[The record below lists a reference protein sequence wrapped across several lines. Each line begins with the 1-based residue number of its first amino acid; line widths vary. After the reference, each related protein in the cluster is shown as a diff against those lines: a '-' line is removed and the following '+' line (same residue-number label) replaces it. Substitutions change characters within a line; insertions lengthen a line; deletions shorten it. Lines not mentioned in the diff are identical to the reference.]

1 MGIRPSRGQSRG
13 AAKSLLLGAA
23 AGFVALTGAQAADLP
38 GKAAP
43 AEYVRIC
50 DTYGA
55 GFFFIPGT
63 DTCLRIGGYVRADFY
78 VAQAFGGATNV
89 YSTRSRVLL
98 NFDARSNTEYG
109 LLRAYGEFF
118 IQRGP
123 ANAALPFTLGNTGQG
138 ATVQASAAYM
148 SRAFIQFA
156 GFTFGNSASF
166 FNFYQGDVQFV
177 GGGGAALDASRQSS
191 NLIAY
196 TASFGSGFSA
206 TVSIEDPQFRRIGSL
221 PTFAAATG
229 TFTAAA
235 AANGV
240 IYNGNS
246 LPDVV
251 ANLRVDQ
258 GWGSAQIMAAYH
270 EVRTNTNALVPAASA
285 SAAGWAVGGGV
296 RLNLDMLARGDVL
309 WLQAAY
315 ADGALAY
322 VFTNDNSDGISQ
334 TRQTQAV
341 GILTATYADGAL
353 NAAGTGIRKSTAWGV
368 FGGFRHFWTPAL
380 RSALW
385 GRYVA
390 IDSPSVNTQGASLND
405 IRYWAVG
412 ANTVWSPVRNL
423 DLGVEIVYQSLSSRT
438 NAGGFVAPAVSG
450 ARTTG
455 SASAWSG
462 MLRVQRNF

>member
-1 MGIRPSRGQSRG
+1 MKTV
-13 AAKSLLLGAA
+13 KSLLLGAA

-63 DTCLRIGGYVRADFY
+63 DTCLRIGGYVRMDAYLGQQFSP
-78 VAQAFGGATNV
+78 ATNV
-89 YSTRSRVLL
+89 YSTRTRLLL

-123 ANAALPFTLGNTGQG
+123 ANNVLPSVQATGAG
-138 ATVQASAAYM
+138 STGQASAAYM

-177 GGGGAALDASRQSS
+177 ASSGAAMDPSRNSS

-206 TVSIEDPQFRRIGSL
+206 TVSIEDPQFRRLGSI
-221 PTFAAATG
+221 PAAYATAH
-229 TFTAAA
+229 TAG
-235 AANGV
+235 NGIV
-240 IYNGNS
+240 YNGQGI
-246 LPDVV
+246 PDVV
-251 ANLRVDQ
+251 GNLRVDQ
-258 GWGSAQIMAAYH
+258 GWGSAQVMAAYH
-270 EVRTNTNALVPAASA
+270 EVRGTFGGVGR

-309 WLQAAY
+309 WLQATY
-315 ADGALAY
+315 ADGALGY
-322 VFTNDNSDGISQ
+322 VFTNDNSDGLIQ
-334 TRQTQAV
+334 TRQSV
-341 GILTATYADGAL
+341 GVGLLTALYADGAI
-353 NAAGTGIRKSTAWGV
+353 NIPGTGIVKSTAWGIH
-368 FGGFRHFWTPAL
+368 GGFRHFWTPAL
-380 RSALW
+380 RSAIW
-385 GRYVA
+385 GKYVN
-390 IDSPSVNTQGASLND
+390 IDSPGAVLSLAAGDGGRLND
-405 IRYWAVG
+405 IRFWQVG
-412 ANTVWSPVRNL
+412 VNTIWSPVRNL
-423 DLGVEIVYQSLSSRT
+423 DLGVEVVYSNLRSRD
-438 NAGGFVAPAVSG
+438 NGSGLAPA
-450 ARTTG
+450 
-455 SASAWSG
+455 ASIGNATAWSG
-462 MLRVQRNF
+462 MFRVQRNF

>member
-1 MGIRPSRGQSRG
+1 MKTV
-13 AAKSLLLGAA
+13 KSLLLGAA

-63 DTCLRIGGYVRADFY
+63 DTCLRIGGYVRMDAY
-78 VAQAFGGATNV
+78 VGQQFSPATNV
-89 YSTRSRVLL
+89 YSTRTRLLL

-109 LLRAYGEFF
+109 LLRAYGEFL

-123 ANAALPFTLGNTGQG
+123 GNNVLPSVQATGAG
-138 ATVQASAAYM
+138 STGQASAAYM

-156 GFTFGNSASF
+156 GFTFGSSASF

-177 GGGGAALDASRQSS
+177 ASSGAAMDPSRNSS

-206 TVSIEDPQFRRIGSL
+206 TISIEDPQFRRLGSI
-221 PTFAAATG
+221 PGSYATAH
-229 TFTAAA
+229 TAG
-235 AANGV
+235 NGIV
-240 IYNGNS
+240 YNGQGI
-246 LPDVV
+246 PDVV
-251 ANLRVDQ
+251 GNLRVDQ
-258 GWGSAQIMAAYH
+258 GWGSAQVMAAYH
-270 EVRTNTNALVPAASA
+270 EVRGTFGGVGR

-322 VFTNDNSDGISQ
+322 AFTNDNSDGLVQ
-334 TRQTQAV
+334 TRQSV
-341 GILTATYADGAL
+341 GVGLLTALYADGAI
-353 NAAGTGIRKSTAWGV
+353 NIPGTGIVKSTAWSIH
-368 FGGFRHFWTPAL
+368 GGFRHFWTPAL
-380 RSALW
+380 RSAIW
-385 GRYVA
+385 GKYVN
-390 IDSPSVNTQGASLND
+390 IDSPGAVLSLAAGDGGRLND
-405 IRYWAVG
+405 IRFWQVG
-412 ANTVWSPVRNL
+412 VNTIWSPVRNL
-423 DLGVEIVYQSLSSRT
+423 DLGVEVVYSNLRSRD
-438 NAGGFVAPAVSG
+438 NGSGLAPA
-450 ARTTG
+450 
-455 SASAWSG
+455 ASIGNATAWSG
-462 MLRVQRNF
+462 MFRVQRNF